1 MPNPPHSAKL
11 ILDEDACFEG
21 NSKLKPGALMTSTL
35 GALRFFATNTRAQ
48 SSGSHLWPRLGTA
61 LFAVFV
67 AATCATNQALADEDG
82 VSFWIPGF
90 FGSLAAVPQQP
101 GWSLTSILYNTNVSA
116 SGNAAVA
123 REIRIGQLPKFT
135 VNISGNAN
143 IHADATIGFVA
154 PSYVFAT
161 PFLGGQASVSLLF
174 GYGNNDT
181 SLNATATATAL
192 LPTPISIT
200 KSISLQ
206 QDTTGFTDLIPMFAD
221 RWNAGVHNYMVYITG
236 DIPVGL
242 YSSSN
247 LANIGL
253 GHGAIDGGVGY
264 TYFDEKTGH
273 EFSAVLGFTGNFENQ
288 STGYTSGIDSHLDW
302 GASQFLTKQLQVG
315 LVGYFYEQ
323 LTGDSGC
330 APVLCPFKSRVIGVG
345 PQIGYI
351 FPVAG
356 MQGYVNL
363 KGYGEFDNANRP
375 DGWNVWLTFVLS
387 PAPPTA
393 QSSPPPILTKTPRS

>member
-1 MPNPPHSAKL
+1 
-11 ILDEDACFEG
+11 
-21 NSKLKPGALMTSTL
+21 MTPKVSP
-35 GALRFFATNTRAQ
+35 LRFLATNARARYGL
-48 SSGSHLWPRLGTA
+48 SRLRLRLVTA
-61 LFAVFV
+61 LFALLV
-67 AATCATNQALADEDG
+67 AAVCATNSAQADEG
-82 VSFWIPGF
+82 GISFWIPGF
-90 FGSLAAVPQQP
+90 FGSLAAAPQQP

-123 REIRIGQLPKFT
+123 REITIGQLPKFPVSIT
-135 VNISGNAN
+135 ANAN
-143 IHADATIGFVA
+143 VHADATLGFLA

-161 PFLGGQASVSLLF
+161 PFLGGQASAALLF

-181 SLNATATATAL
+181 SLNATATATAN
-192 LPTPISIT
+192 LPIPISVT
-200 KSISLQ
+200 KSIALQ
-206 QDTTGFTDLIPMFAD
+206 QDTTGFTDLIPQFAV
-221 RWNAGVHNYMVYITG
+221 RWNAGVNNYMAYITG

-264 TYFDEKTGH
+264 TYFDPKTGH

-323 LTGDSGC
+323 LSGDSGC

-363 KGYGEFDNANRP
+363 KGYGEFDNDNRP
-375 DGWNVWLTFVLS
+375 DGWNIWLTFVLS
-387 PAPPTA
+387 PAPSTA
-393 QSSPPPILTKTPRS
+393 PSSPPPILTKTPPRS

>member
-1 MPNPPHSAKL
+1 MRP
-11 ILDEDACFEG
+11 
-21 NSKLKPGALMTSTL
+21 TL
-35 GALRFFATNTRAQ
+35 SALRFFATNGRAR
-48 SSGSHLWPRLGTA
+48 SAGSHLWLRLGTA
-61 LFAVFV
+61 LFAFLV
-67 AATCATNQALADEDG
+67 AAACATDKALADEDG

-90 FGSLAAVPQQP
+90 FGSLATVPQQP

-123 REIRIGQLPKFT
+123 REITIGRFNPT
-135 VNISGNAN
+135 ININVNAHV
-143 IHADATIGFVA
+143 HADATIGFVA
-154 PSYVFAT
+154 PTYVFAT
-161 PFLGGQASVSLLF
+161 PFLGGQASATLLF

-181 SLNATATATAL
+181 SLNASATATTDIPPL
-192 LPTPISIT
+192 SIT
-200 KSISLQ
+200 RSVALQ
-206 QDTTGFTDLIPMFAD
+206 QDTSGFTDLIPMFTD
-221 RWNAGVHNYMVYITG
+221 RWNAGVNNYMVYITG

-247 LANIGL
+247 LANIGI

-264 TYFDEKTGH
+264 TYFDPKTGH
-273 EFSAVLGFTGNFENQ
+273 EFSAVAGLTGNFENHA
-288 STGYTSGIDSHLDW
+288 TNYTNGLDFHLDW

-330 APVLCPFKSRVIGVG
+330 APVLCPFESRVIGIG

-363 KGYGEFDNANRP
+363 KGYGEFANENRP
-375 DGWNVWLTFVLS
+375 AGWNVWLTFVLS
-387 PAPPTA
+387 PAPP
-393 QSSPPPILTKTPRS
+393 SSASSAPPMLTKTPRS

>member
-1 MPNPPHSAKL
+1 MIPTFSA
-11 ILDEDACFEG
+11 
-21 NSKLKPGALMTSTL
+21 S
-35 GALRFFATNTRAQ
+35 RFFATNAHAR
-48 SSGSHLWPRLGTA
+48 SSDSHLWLRLGTA

-67 AATCATNQALADEDG
+67 AATCVTNQALADEDG

-90 FGSLAAVPQQP
+90 FGSLAAAPQQP
-101 GWSLTSILYNTNVSA
+101 GWALTSILYNTNVSA

-123 REIRIGQLPKFT
+123 REITIGKFNPT
-135 VNISGNAN
+135 INVSVDAHV
-143 IHADATIGFVA
+143 HADATIGFVA
-154 PSYVFAT
+154 PSYTFAT
-161 PFLGGQASVSLLF
+161 PFLGGQATAILLF

-181 SLNATATATAL
+181 SLNASATATTDIPPL
-192 LPTPISIT
+192 SIT
-200 KSISLQ
+200 RSVALQ
-206 QDTTGFTDLIPMFAD
+206 QDTTGFTDLIPMFTD
-221 RWNAGVHNYMVYITG
+221 RWNAGVNNYMVYITG

-247 LANIGL
+247 LANIGM

-264 TYFDEKTGH
+264 TYFDPKTGH
-273 EFSAVLGFTGNFENQ
+273 EFSAVAGLTGNFENH
-288 STGYTSGIDSHLDW
+288 STNYTNGIDFHLDW

-330 APVLCPFKSRVIGVG
+330 APVLCPFESRVIGIG

-363 KGYGEFDNANRP
+363 KGYGEFANENRP
-375 DGWNVWLTFVLS
+375 AGWNVWLTFVLS
-387 PAPPTA
+387 PAPPSSA
-393 QSSPPPILTKTPRS
+393 SSPPPMLTKTPRS

>member
-1 MPNPPHSAKL
+1 M
-11 ILDEDACFEG
+11 
-21 NSKLKPGALMTSTL
+21 KPTL
-35 GALRFFATNTRAQ
+35 SALRFFATNGRAR
-48 SSGSHLWPRLGTA
+48 SAGSHLWLRLGTA
-61 LFAVFV
+61 LFAFLV
-67 AATCATNQALADEDG
+67 AAACATDKALADEDG

-116 SGNAAVA
+116 SGNTAVA
-123 REIRIGQLPKFT
+123 REIRLGQLPKFT
-135 VNISGNAN
+135 VSISGNAN
-143 IHADATIGFVA
+143 VHADATIGFVA
-154 PSYVFAT
+154 PTYVFAT
-161 PFLGGQASVSLLF
+161 PFLGGQAAATLLF

-181 SLNATATATAL
+181 SLNATVTATAL
-192 LPTPISIT
+192 LPNPISIT
-200 KSISLQ
+200 KSTALQ
-206 QDTTGFTDLIPMFAD
+206 QDTTGFTDLIPMFTD
-221 RWNAGVHNYMVYITG
+221 RWNAGVNNYMVYLTG

-247 LANIGL
+247 LANIGI

-264 TYFDEKTGH
+264 TYFDEKAGH
-273 EFSAVLGFTGNFENQ
+273 EFSAVLGFTGNFENH
-288 STGYTSGIDSHLDW
+288 STGYRSGIDAHLDW
-302 GASQFLTKQLQVG
+302 GASQFLSKQVQVG

-323 LTGDSGC
+323 LTGDDGC
-330 APVLCPFKSRVIGVG
+330 APILCPFKSRVIGIG

-363 KGYGEFDNANRP
+363 KGYGEFDHDNRP

-387 PAPPTA
+387 PAPPSSA
-393 QSSPPPILTKTPRS
+393 SSSPPPILTKTPRS

>member
-1 MPNPPHSAKL
+1 MRSRQKL
-11 ILDEDACFEG
+11 ADGTYRRLVARPRIRSRAVTVCLATAVIAFT
-21 NSKLKPGALMTSTL
+21 GAT
-35 GALRFFATNTRAQ
+35 
-48 SSGSHLWPRLGTA
+48 
-61 LFAVFV
+61 
-67 AATCATNQALADEDG
+67 ALADEDG

-101 GWSLTSILYNTNVSA
+101 GWSLSAINYYTNVSA

-123 REIRIGQLPKFT
+123 REITVGQFNPT
-135 VNISGNAN
+135 ININVNAHV
-143 IHADATIGFVA
+143 HAEFDAGFVI
-154 PSYVFAT
+154 PTYVFAT
-161 PFLGGQASVSLLF
+161 PFLGGQASASLLM

-181 SLNATATATAL
+181 SLNATASATVPPL
-192 LPTPISIT
+192 SIT
-200 KSISLQ
+200 KSVALE
-206 QDTTGFTDLIPMFAD
+206 QDTTGFADLIPIFAD
-221 RWNAGVHNYMVYITG
+221 RWNAGVNNYMVYLTG

-253 GHGAIDGGVGY
+253 GHGAIDGGLGY

-363 KGYGEFDNANRP
+363 KGYGEFDHDDRP
-375 DGWNVWLTFVLS
+375 DGFNVWLTLVLS

-393 QSSPPPILTKTPRS
+393 QSSPPPILTKTAPRG